1 MTDAT
6 APKGAKARAAAAKAS
21 LDQVV
26 DKAADA
32 VSDARSWAGERAEV
46 GKVWAAEQGDA
57 VREFVR
63 ERPVATLGI
72 SAGAAFLGGL
82 LVGFLVSRAL
92 DD

>member
-6 APKGAKARAAAAKAS
+6 APKGAKSRTTAAKAS

-32 VSDARSWAGERAEV
+32 VGDARQWAE
-46 GKVWAAEQGDA
+46 EQSDA
-57 VREFVR
+57 VRTFAR
-63 ERPVATLGI
+63 ERPVAAIGI

-82 LVGFLVSRAL
+82 LVGFLVGRAI
-92 DD
+92 D